1 MTMSNDEFRR
11 RYGPWAVIAGASEGI
26 GQAYADQ
33 LAATGLN
40 LITLARRAE
49 LLAADAARLRA
60 AHGVEVRPVAL
71 DLAAS
76 DLAER
81 FDSAIDGHEV
91 GLLVYNACYSHIGTF
106 LDVPLT
112 DHLRTLDVN
121 CRGPVTLVRQLAP
134 RLTARGRGGIVL
146 MSSMSGF
153 QGSAMVASYA
163 ATKAFNTVLAEGL
176 WYELAPH
183 GVDVL
188 ACIAGA
194 TSTPGFEQSTPD
206 AKKGKAMPMTPA
218 AVAREGIAALGTGPV
233 HIAGRVNRAV
243 NLVARLM
250 TRRARTRFF
259 SSATEDIYAG

>member
-1 MTMSNDEFRR
+1 MTMSKDEFRR

-33 LAATGLN
+33 LAAKGLN

-49 LLAADAARLRA
+49 LLEEDAKRIRA
-60 AHGVEVRPVAL
+60 KHGVEVCPVSL

-76 DLAER
+76 DLASC
-81 FDSAIDGHEV
+81 FTGAIEGRDV
-91 GLLVYNACYSHIGTF
+91 GLLVYNACYSHIGKF
-106 LDVPLT
+106 LDVPLD

-121 CRGPVTLVRQLAP
+121 CRGPVTLVQQLAP
-134 RLTARGRGGIVL
+134 RLIARGRGGLLL

-176 WYELAPH
+176 WYELRPR

-194 TSTPGFEQSTPD
+194 TSTPGFENSTPQ
-206 AKKGKAMPMTPA
+206 AKKRKAMPMAPA
-218 AVAREGIAALGTGPV
+218 GVAREGIAALGKGPV
-233 HIAGRVNRAV
+233 HITGRINRAV
-243 NLVARLM
+243 NVVAQLM
-250 TRRARTRFF
+250 TRRARTTFF